1 MKTVVIYVRE
11 GCCLCEQ
18 AVELLERVRADH
30 PFNLEQ
36 RDIEAS
42 EDLFRA
48 YLERIPVVTVD
59 GVEAFELFVDEAQ
72 LKHVLDAPTSEPV
85 GDGPPPP
92 SPEPVGDG
100 PLPRS
105 PERVT
110 DGPLPP
116 SPEPVE
122 DGR

>member
-1 MKTVVIYVRE
+1 MKTVVIYGRE

-18 AVELLERVRADH
+18 AMELLERVRADR

-36 RDIEAS
+36 RDIEVS

-59 GVEAFELFVDEAQ
+59 GVEAFELFVDEAE
-72 LKHVLDAPTSEPV
+72 LKRVLDAPT
-85 GDGPPPP
+85 
-92 SPEPVGDG
+92 PEPVGDG
-100 PLPRS
+100 PVPPS
-105 PERVT
+105 PEPLT
-110 DGPLPP
+110 DGPVPP